1 MIKRKKYK
9 RGGVSTEGYKKNS
22 PDKDNSFNLIPSNSI
37 TMKDVNENIIG
48 IGLGE
53 NGEMSSMKFMKP
65 DEEHNFK
72 KAHSVFEI
80 PQYQIGV
87 NYGQEDYL
95 NDLTNT
101 MSQSQQ
107 VATQPVTEAMTTPAT
122 NTYQKPQDLNSI
134 FEVND
139 NAYSQSTYNTT
150 GGNIVNTELQTGV
163 DKMSATAQNRANQ
176 ELQKQGLNQS
186 NIKNPE
192 KEQIFNPYGGVDIP
206 TAASILGESIEK
218 GDTFG
223 TLASGVKLAAG
234 LGRNFFG
241 GMGQARR
248 NQFVTDEYNERQRD
262 GLTQAT
268 YQEGGEMLDE
278 FDVKSINNSIGGV
291 DFTSETINSLFERV
305 SSAQKPDTYKPQ
317 MGRYGE
323 FNYFDVDRVE
333 GDEVY
338 LNTTSKN
345 PYGRDSYKNLLPYLQ
360 EQNPGKNVNLNYV
373 PKSME
378 LGGELT
384 QEELLSGQYS
394 GENSMETNAE
404 IEKGEHLKDSQG
416 NVSEVKGE
424 THENGGVNVKLEKG
438 EKILSD
444 HTKIG
449 ATTAKMFR
457 DDFEL
462 EVQAKDTYATIV
474 DKFTKKSGLKKIYE
488 EQEELMTKVN
498 KETQKEDSTTKDINL
513 QFLSKKIN
521 ELEEKKK
528 PLEEAKKM
536 LFDKAFDLQEQAKP
550 KEDME
555 QEMFQIGG
563 QMYNSDQVIGYA
575 NNYGI
580 EPEKALELIKKFQG
594 GGAFGNKGEAKAIP
608 EGQSLNPETGLY
620 GEITQQQ
627 LSETALRNPWFDWS
641 NFDPKSKE
649 DVLRFQ
655 SEFSKRSTEGNTLE
669 EDGKFGRSTN
679 TAQLPLS
686 TVILPPVSG
695 DGSIIK
701 GGLPMRQYVEQL
713 KQKVS
718 RGEQLNEEEIK
729 DYERL
734 NIALLPDQSPIQP
747 TALQPVLKAE
757 RRYGRIDPMMIDPT
771 QAISQINSAQ
781 MSAQNSLNERP
792 DASRSATLAQIA
804 ANSQENVNKAIS
816 QTNQLNQRAQQQAD
830 AFNIR
835 QGDNEVNANAQ
846 DALSYEQRMLQGMSN
861 TENDFQDY
869 FQTMQ
874 NTNMTNFKTIEQ
886 LNLMNALNDK
896 FQYDGTQFKQIGV
909 GDTVEEQ
916 LGRVKFAQATQNKMN
931 ALNDKFQYDGTQFK
945 QIGVGMTQEEMQQR
959 LKFAQAT
966 QGKMKWGGKKR

>member
-1 MIKRKKYK
+1 M
-9 RGGVSTEGYKKNS
+9 S
-22 PDKDNSFNLIPSNSI
+22 PQQSAN
-37 TMKDVNENIIG
+37 MK
-48 IGLGE
+48 
-53 NGEMSSMKFMKP
+53 
-65 DEEHNFK
+65 
-72 KAHSVFEI
+72 
-80 PQYQIGV
+80 
-87 NYGQEDYL
+87 
-95 NDLTNT
+95 
-101 MSQSQQ
+101 
-107 VATQPVTEAMTTPAT
+107 VTETQTETTSPQANSATTPK
-122 NTYQKPQDLNSI
+122 NLNEV
-134 FEVND
+134 FAVND
-139 NAYSQSTYNTT
+139 NAYSQATRDKFTDVK
-150 GGNIVNTELQTGV
+150 GDI

-438 EKILSD
+438 EKVLSD

-594 GGAFGNKGEAKAIP
+594 GGAFGNKGEAMAIP
-608 EGQSLNPETGLY
+608 EGQSLDPETGLY
-620 GEITQQQ
+620 GGITLQQ

-669 EDGKFGRSTN
+669 GEGKFGRSTHS
-679 TAQLPLS
+679 AQLPLS

-909 GDTVEEQ
+909 G
-916 LGRVKFAQATQNKMN
+916 
-931 ALNDKFQYDGTQFK
+931 
-945 QIGVGMTQEEMQQR
+945 MTQEEMQQR